1 MVCCMVHDEL
11 LDYTLVL
18 FKSNPNESPKQV
30 PFLFPHGMQGSRE
43 TEDSCQT
50 PLGSVSQEFQ
60 GGAPSG
66 QGFTPFKK
74 GEAETRS

>member
-1 MVCCMVHDEL
+1 MNVPSAEKGGRGVPVYRCGLNGVG
-11 LDYTLVL
+11 
-18 FKSNPNESPKQV
+18 KQV